1 MMAAAEE
8 QNKPLLETSAA
19 GGPTTTATTGVAA
32 AAVAA
37 STTAAAPPL
46 MAYGASSEWATS
58 LQAYYNSGG
67 AASAVS
73 AHAFFPPGASHHSY
87 AVWAPQMV
95 SPYGTHIPISP
106 MYHPGPMY
114 AHPSM
119 GMNMP
124 YPASEVEV
132 RPIEGKIKGSTSK
145 GSSGNARGSPE
156 KSEDGRKG
164 TSASADNAS
173 RSSEDGSEGSSDT
186 REDNDEQKESTAT
199 KKRKYRGMAVDGE
212 TSQTATIAHCN
223 NTIAESSYNARG
235 RSVTKLPVSAPGRSA
250 LPNSSTNLN
259 IGMDIW
265 NTSHSATVNV
275 KPNEVTAASAMV
287 GRDGVMSEH
296 QLDERELKRER
307 RKQSNRESARRSRLR
322 KQQECEEL
330 ARRVAELNSE
340 NSALKVELEHLKKT
354 CSELEAENSQIMEE
368 MVQLHEPGINIDPSR
383 MLRVSDSG
391 SLARNNSN
399 KSNGNFY
406 NSSGNQESTSR

>member
-199 KKRKYRGMAVDGE
+199 KKRKYRGMAVDG
-212 TSQTATIAHCN
+212 
-223 NTIAESSYNARG
+223 
-235 RSVTKLPVSAPGRSA
+235 
-250 LPNSSTNLN
+250 
-259 IGMDIW
+259 MDIW

-354 CSELEAENSQIMEE
+354 CSELEAENSQIMQEE